1 MCRITVQRCLS
12 LIVVSDTVR
21 SRVRQGQSTVG
32 RERDATRTLFVSAI
46 DSQCMML
53 TVQTMLLRAHF
64 VTRSVFGRDRE
75 QIQGTVAIVHRL
87 RVR

>member
-1 MCRITVQRCLS
+1 
-12 LIVVSDTVR
+12 
-21 SRVRQGQSTVG
+21 
-32 RERDATRTLFVSAI
+32 
-46 DSQCMML
+46 ML